1 MRSDS
6 KSKAKEGFAP
16 LKQDDS
22 DSIFNDEPAGAVGGG
37 NSAAKKKEL
46 TKKLKEKRRADPA
59 WMANLQRQWVCAE
72 CDQRKLRAMD
82 IETHT

>member
-16 LKQDDS
+16 LKQDE

-37 NSAAKKKEL
+37 NSAAKKKAEAEAAA
-46 TKKLKEKRRADPA
+46 KKAAAKMKKKR
-59 WMANLQRQWVCAE
+59 
-72 CDQRKLRAMD
+72 
-82 IETHT
+82 IY